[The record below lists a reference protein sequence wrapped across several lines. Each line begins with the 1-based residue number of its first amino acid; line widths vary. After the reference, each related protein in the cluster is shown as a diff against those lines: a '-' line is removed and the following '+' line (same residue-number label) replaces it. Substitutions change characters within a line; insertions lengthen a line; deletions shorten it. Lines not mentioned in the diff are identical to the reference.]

1 VIGSDLTSM
10 KDMLANAFTRA
21 AAAKDKAKDA
31 QPKPTDS
38 APHKDASD
46 PAFLLSSNL
55 QDLTGRLRGM
65 TEGAS
70 DTAKDG
76 VAQADDALAQ
86 MQGVL
91 EYTDEFAEQLDGVM
105 QAMGRD
111 LGRMLKAFGMGD
123 EEAEE
128 AVKGFTKRFDHDER
142 KKAAHEALPPPTL
155 AEVSQHRESSAVSV
169 EATNIELTLEQGG
182 KTLTLTFDRTSLS
195 MAHTSETVQAATDG
209 RTSVL
214 GMERTAATL
223 NAQSESFT
231 LQADGFSAEEL
242 DGIMKSLQGAMTK
255 APEGLEG
262 QATLKPLNAPKD
274 DEPLRLSLD
283 LKGLLTTAFGEK
295 GAKAAESMGKEIEKQ
310 GFDVLV

>member
-1 VIGSDLTSM
+1 MIGSDLTSM

-21 AAAKDKAKDA
+21 AAAKDGAKDKA
-31 QPKPTDS
+31 PKADA
-38 APHKDASD
+38 APRKDASD
-46 PAFLLSSNL
+46 PAFLLSANL
-55 QDLTGRLRGM
+55 QDLTGRLRDM

-70 DTAKDG
+70 DAAKDG
-76 VAQADDALAQ
+76 VAHADDALDQ
-86 MQGVL
+86 LQGVL

-123 EEAEE
+123 EDADK
-128 AVKGFTKRFDHDER
+128 AAKGFTDRFGKDER
-142 KKAAHEALPPPTL
+142 KKAAHEAPSAA
-155 AEVSQHRESSAVSV
+155 AELSQHRESTAVAV
-169 EATNIELTLEQGG
+169 EASNIELTLEQGG
-182 KTLTLTFDRTSLS
+182 KKLTLTFDRASLS

-214 GMERTAATL
+214 GMERSAATL

-255 APEGLEG
+255 PPEGLEG

-274 DEPLRLSLD
+274 GEPLRLSLD